1 MSTTSSTRPGTAPA
15 FAQSTMLVTGREV
28 RMRLRSKS
36 FLISTGILLVGI
48 LASIIVSGFLTANGG
63 LGGSGDPTRV
73 AVVGSA
79 QQAVSGAES
88 LEGVPA
94 DSVEDA
100 QAMVRD
106 GDVEAAVVPDTQ
118 ADSDGAVLVIG
129 DTSAPDGVVS
139 ALTDTPRVELLE
151 EPTTNPAIAYI
162 VAIAFGLVFFISAL
176 TFGQIIAQ
184 SVVEEKQTRVV
195 ELLMSTI
202 PVRAL
207 LAGKVLG
214 NSILAFT
221 QIALIAL
228 MTGVGLLV
236 TEQTA
241 LLAVVGPAVIWFVV
255 FFLFGFVLLASLFAA
270 AASLVSRQ
278 EDVGAVTAPVTYLVM
293 IPYFAVIFFN
303 DNPVVMTIM
312 SYVPFSAPVGM
323 PMRLFL
329 GEAQWW
335 EPLVSLAVLIA
346 TTAVVVA
353 LGSRI
358 YSNSAPH
365 RIPREAARG
374 AEGMIDALQDFT
386 NGLPEVLRWFGVMVT
401 AMIPFLEVEFAAV
414 LGVISGQHGRDR
426 GARGG
431 GRERRRRG
439 ADRAGRLAHAEP
451 AHARQ
456 REGGDAPA
464 REDPPHVRPL
474 RRAGRQPPRPAPGA
488 DALHVGRDGLLRR
501 PAARGADLGD
511 DRHRRLG
518 RRVRGARGAGAH
530 GGVIAPGLGS
540 PGPTLGLGPNRGG
553 CSIIGG
559 VHG

>member
-1 MSTTSSTRPGTAPA
+1 MSTTSSTRPGTAPT

-129 DTSAPDGVVS
+129 DTSAPDGGVS
-139 ALTDTPRVELLE
+139 ALTDPPRVELLE

-358 YSNSAPH
+358 YSNSLL
-365 RIPREAARG
+365 RTGSRVKLREA
-374 AEGMIDALQDFT
+374 
-386 NGLPEVLRWFGVMVT
+386 LR
-401 AMIPFLEVEFAAV
+401 A
-414 LGVISGQHGRDR
+414 
-426 GARGG
+426 
-431 GRERRRRG
+431 
-439 ADRAGRLAHAEP
+439 
-451 AHARQ
+451 
-456 REGGDAPA
+456 
-464 REDPPHVRPL
+464 
-474 RRAGRQPPRPAPGA
+474 
-488 DALHVGRDGLLRR
+488 
-501 PAARGADLGD
+501 
-511 DRHRRLG
+511 
-518 RRVRGARGAGAH
+518 
-530 GGVIAPGLGS
+530 
-540 PGPTLGLGPNRGG
+540 
-553 CSIIGG
+553 
-559 VHG
+559 

>member
-1 MSTTSSTRPGTAPA
+1 MSTTSSTRPGTAPT

-195 ELLMSTI
+195 
-202 PVRAL
+202 
-207 LAGKVLG
+207 
-214 NSILAFT
+214 
-221 QIALIAL
+221 
-228 MTGVGLLV
+228 
-236 TEQTA
+236 
-241 LLAVVGPAVIWFVV
+241 
-255 FFLFGFVLLASLFAA
+255 
-270 AASLVSRQ
+270 
-278 EDVGAVTAPVTYLVM
+278 
-293 IPYFAVIFFN
+293 
-303 DNPVVMTIM
+303 
-312 SYVPFSAPVGM
+312 
-323 PMRLFL
+323 
-329 GEAQWW
+329 
-335 EPLVSLAVLIA
+335 
-346 TTAVVVA
+346 
-353 LGSRI
+353 
-358 YSNSAPH
+358 
-365 RIPREAARG
+365 
-374 AEGMIDALQDFT
+374 
-386 NGLPEVLRWFGVMVT
+386 
-401 AMIPFLEVEFAAV
+401 
-414 LGVISGQHGRDR
+414 
-426 GARGG
+426 
-431 GRERRRRG
+431 
-439 ADRAGRLAHAEP
+439 
-451 AHARQ
+451 
-456 REGGDAPA
+456 
-464 REDPPHVRPL
+464 
-474 RRAGRQPPRPAPGA
+474 
-488 DALHVGRDGLLRR
+488 
-501 PAARGADLGD
+501 
-511 DRHRRLG
+511 
-518 RRVRGARGAGAH
+518 
-530 GGVIAPGLGS
+530 
-540 PGPTLGLGPNRGG
+540 
-553 CSIIGG
+553 
-559 VHG
+559 